1 MYIKLLKLV
10 LKLIQFEKRERNLY
24 TTIKQQ
30 IGDVG
35 WIIQML
41 YL

>member
-35 WIIQML
+35 
-41 YL
+41 